1 MLYIVKN
8 ALPPLPAKD
17 KGLYPVD
24 GAPSHMHASVPL
36 AMKKQ
41 RYQEY
46 ISPPGVTPWAQACDK
61 TEINK
66 NFGQDMEHRY
76 TDWVGEELER
86 DPDDRKPVPAPP
98 RDLFA
103 QWVRDAW
110 EHIPDEDLRK
120 AMLRAIFPGGLKLSQ
135 LEDVAFFAEQHP
147 MNEFFFRGTGLPT
160 AVRKNQPLVPRS
172 NLGGKVCARTNPWFR
187 GQTLLVLGHGGGGG
201 VHVPKVGPFQDSQFS
216 DEALFIPHNVL
227 DCQA

>member
-1 MLYIVKN
+1 MAGCLGRQVSPSCPTGGEERTVQKNRVARVAQTVHVNAKTDERTMLYIVKN
-8 ALPPLPAKD
+8 ALPHLPAQD
-17 KGLYPVD
+17 KGLHPPVD

-36 AMKKQ
+36 AMKKH

-46 ISPPGVTPWAQACDK
+46 ICPLGVTPWAQACNK

-86 DPDDRKPVPAPP
+86 DLDDRKPVPAPP

-103 QWVRDAW
+103 QWVRDAS

-120 AMLRAIFPGGLKLSQ
+120 AMVRAIFPGGLKLWQ
-135 LEDVAFFAEQHP
+135 LEDVAFFAQQHP
-147 MNEFFFRGTGLPT
+147 MNVDFVGHAAQNDFESDSCMDSGTDT
-160 AVRKNQPLVPRS
+160 D
-172 NLGGKVCARTNPWFR
+172 TN
-187 GQTLLVLGHGGGGG
+187 
-201 VHVPKVGPFQDSQFS
+201 S
-216 DEALFIPHNVL
+216 D
-227 DCQA
+227 